1 MMRRVLPVL
10 FLLFLCA
17 CESVRTVYDAN
28 GNVVEEKTPGRE
40 SDLYSHFEKQF
51 GESFSEKK
59 GDSGVPQ
66 SISSRVSSFQK
77 DIDEARSSGSDK
89 EFATK
94 SFSGSKSYDAISNKF
109 AGAGKSFSGSNR
121 EFGRKESAMASTD
134 MRPDFMNE
142 SHGISHSSRF
152 NDDSKRSGS
161 EGRASSQGD
170 LRYATTS
177 SRYNNAGPD
186 GYLESRRE
194 NAPEPEIIH
203 YRDYQE
209 KTINET
215 KGFIHRNRD
224 N

>member
-1 MMRRVLPVL
+1 MRRALPVL
-10 FLLFLCA
+10 LLLCLCA

-28 GNVVEEKTPGRE
+28 GNVVEDKPAGQE
-40 SDLYSHFEKQF
+40 SDLASHFQKQF

-77 DIDEARSSGSDK
+77 DIDAARSSGADK

-94 SFSGSKSYDAISNKF
+94 SFSGSKSYDAISGKF
-109 AGAGKSFSGSNR
+109 ADAGKSFSGSNK
-121 EFGRKESAMASTD
+121 EFGHKESSMASTD

-142 SHGISHSSRF
+142 SHGISHSSRYS
-152 NDDSKRSGS
+152 DDSKRSAS
-161 EGRASSQGD
+161 EGRDSADGD
-170 LRYATTS
+170 MRYATTS

-186 GYLESRRE
+186 GYMEERR
-194 NAPEPEIIH
+194 NNSPEPEIIY
-203 YRDYQE
+203 YRDYQD
-209 KTINET
+209 KTIEET

-224 N
+224 

>member
-1 MMRRVLPVL
+1 MMRRVLPA
-10 FLLFLCA
+10 LLFLTLGA

-28 GNVVEEKTPGRE
+28 GNVVEDKPAGQE
-40 SDLYSHFEKQF
+40 SDLASHFQKQF

-77 DIDEARSSGSDK
+77 DIDEARGTGTDK
-89 EFATK
+89 QFATK
-94 SFSGSKSYDAISNKF
+94 GFSGSKSYDAISSKF
-109 AGAGKSFSGSNR
+109 ADAGKSFSGSDKQ
-121 EFGRKESAMASTD
+121 FGRKESSMASTD

-142 SHGISHSSRF
+142 SHGISHSSRYGG
-152 NDDSKRSGS
+152 DSKRSGA
-161 EGRASSQGD
+161 EGRESSQGD
-170 LRYATTS
+170 MRYATNT

-186 GYLESRRE
+186 GYMEERR
-194 NAPEPEIIH
+194 NNSPEPEIIH

>member
-1 MMRRVLPVL
+1 MRRVLPALL
-10 FLLFLCA
+10 FLCLCA

-28 GNVVEEKTPGRE
+28 GNVVEDKPAGQE
-40 SDLYSHFEKQF
+40 SDLASHFEKQF

-59 GDSGVPQ
+59 GDAGVPQ

-77 DIDEARSSGSDK
+77 DIDAARGTGTDK
-89 EFATK
+89 QFATK
-94 SFSGSKSYDAISNKF
+94 DFSGSKSYDAISGKF
-109 AGAGKSFSGSNR
+109 ADAGKSFSGSGK
-121 EFGRKESAMASTD
+121 EFGHKESSMASTD

-142 SHGISHSSRF
+142 SHGISHSSRYGG
-152 NDDSKRSGS
+152 DSRRSAA
-161 EGRASSQGD
+161 EGRESSQGD

-186 GYLESRRE
+186 GYMEERR
-194 NAPEPEIIH
+194 NNTPEPEIIH

-215 KGFIHRNRD
+215 KDFIHRNRD